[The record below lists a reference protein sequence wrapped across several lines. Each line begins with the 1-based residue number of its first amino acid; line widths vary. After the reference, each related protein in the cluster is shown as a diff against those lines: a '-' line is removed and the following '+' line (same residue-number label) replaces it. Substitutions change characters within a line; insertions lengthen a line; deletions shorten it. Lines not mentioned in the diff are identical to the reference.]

1 MSTHFPHPVHFASST
16 RIGTAFTN
24 PSIHSKSTLSHH
36 YKIFKQFLHAIYKVI
51 CITSVTLKLLTLFQH
66 QVGHHELTYEGDTV
80 GEILDKFLAEYKDT
94 LETTL
99 YNPDTKTLREFIL
112 ILLNGRNII
121 FLDGLKT
128 KLKEGDVIAISPPI
142 AGG

>member
-1 MSTHFPHPVHFASST
+1 MNH
-16 RIGTAFTN
+16 
-24 PSIHSKSTLSHH
+24 
-36 YKIFKQFLHAIYKVI
+36 
-51 CITSVTLKLLTLFQH
+51 ITSVTLKLLALFHHQIGQH
-66 QVGHHELTYEGDTV
+66 EVSYEAETV
-80 GEILDKFLAEYKDT
+80 GELLDKFLAEYHNS

-99 YNPDTKTLREFIL
+99 YDPDTKKLRDFIL

-128 KLKEGDVIAISPPI
+128 KLKEGDVVAISPPI